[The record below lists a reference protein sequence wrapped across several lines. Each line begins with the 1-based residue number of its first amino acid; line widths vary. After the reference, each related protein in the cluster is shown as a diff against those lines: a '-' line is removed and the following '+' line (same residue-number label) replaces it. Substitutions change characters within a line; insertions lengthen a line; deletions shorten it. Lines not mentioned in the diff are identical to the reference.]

1 VTSINVSSRQPRR
14 GVVCIH
20 VPGLYPAL
28 VPGSAPY
35 VGGLE
40 TQQAIVLRGLQAR
53 GFEMHAVTCG
63 FGQSAYVDV
72 GGIAVHRSFTASDGW
87 PITRF
92 FHPRLSGTV
101 RALAAAAA
109 DVYLFQGSG
118 VLTGITA
125 DVARAR
131 HKPFVLI
138 AAHDDDVR
146 RELPL
151 QSRPHEKWWY
161 RRALRGARLIITQ
174 TETQRGILL
183 RDFGLES
190 TVLENPI
197 PIPAS
202 IVDAGQPGTVV
213 WVATYK
219 DSKRPLWI
227 VEAARRLPN
236 QRFVMHGVVPPPPGT
251 PEAWHQVREAASG
264 LPNLELHT
272 EPVNQRLDEV
282 YRDAVLFVHASSSE
296 GFPNTFL
303 EAWARGVPGVTAF
316 DPDGVITRHGL
327 GETAAEMD
335 DFVSAIEKWLAS
347 PKLRREAG
355 QRARAYVEARHSER
369 RVIDRLAE
377 LLDPIIAESRAA
389 SSRNAGRTSGGAAPG
404 E

>member
-1 VTSINVSSRQPRR
+1 MR
-14 GVVCIH
+14 
-20 VPGLYPAL
+20 
-28 VPGSAPY
+28 
-35 VGGLE
+35 
-40 TQQAIVLRGLQAR
+40 
-53 GFEMHAVTCG
+53 AVTCG
-63 FGQSAYVDV
+63 YGQPRRMDVD
-72 GGIAVHRSFTASDGW
+72 GITVYKSYTKDDGW
-87 PITRF
+87 PIFRF
-92 FHPRLSGTV
+92 FYPRLVGTV
-101 RALAAAAA
+101 QALAAAAA
-109 DVYLFQGSG
+109 DVYLTQGSG
-118 VLTGITA
+118 VLTGVTY

-131 HKPFVLI
+131 GKPFVFI
-138 AAHDDDVR
+138 VAHDDDVR
-146 RELPL
+146 NELPR
-151 QSRPHEKWWY
+151 QVRPHEKWWY

-236 QRFVMHGVVPPPPGT
+236 QRFVMHGVVPPPPNT

-327 GETAAEMD
+327 GETATEMD
-335 DFVSAIEKWLAS
+335 DFVSAIDKWLAS

-389 SSRNAGRTSGGAAPG
+389 SSRKAGRTSGGAAPG